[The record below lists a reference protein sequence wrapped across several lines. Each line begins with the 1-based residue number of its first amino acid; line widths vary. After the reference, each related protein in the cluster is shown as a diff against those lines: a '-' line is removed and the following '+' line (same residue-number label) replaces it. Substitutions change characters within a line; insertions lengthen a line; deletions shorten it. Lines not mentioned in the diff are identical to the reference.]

1 MKNGIFRLAFYA
13 LILITLATS
22 CKSEFERIRLS
33 NDPQQIL
40 EKSYA
45 FYENGE
51 YLRAQ
56 TLFELILNQYRGTRD
71 AEKLFF
77 YYAYTHYHLRQYQL
91 ASHYFNNF
99 ANTFAYSEFREEA
112 DYMAAYSNYQL
123 SPSFRL
129 DQQPTLDAIEG
140 MQEFVN
146 RYPDSER
153 VQEANDLIDEMRQKL
168 EAKSFSQGKLYL
180 DLQQYEAAITAFENT
195 LEDFPETDRAAEI
208 RFSIFKAAYLYAVN
222 SIFDRREERFSDSL
236 EKYESFQSRHAG
248 SEFMKQA
255 KNYKEDI
262 QRQLKSIRNGRYQ
275 NQSAGN

>member
-1 MKNGIFRLAFYA
+1 MKNGMIRIVFYA
-13 LILITLATS
+13 LILITLSTS

-33 NDPQQIL
+33 SDPKLIL
-40 EKSYA
+40 DKSIE
-45 FYENGE
+45 FYENEE

-77 YYAYTHYHLRQYQL
+77 YYAYTHYYLRQYQL
-91 ASHYFNNF
+91 ASHYFTNF
-99 ANTFAYSEFREEA
+99 SNTFAYSQYREEA

-123 SPSFRL
+123 SPGFRL

-140 MQEFVN
+140 FQEFVN

-168 EAKSFSQGKLYL
+168 EQKSFSQGKLYL
-180 DLQQYEAAITAFENT
+180 DLQQYEAAITSFENT

-208 RFSIFKAAYLYAVN
+208 RFSIFKASYLYAEN
-222 SIFDRREERFSDSL
+222 SIFERREERYLEAL
-236 EKYESFQSRHAG
+236 EKFESFQSRHAR
-248 SEFMKQA
+248 SDFMKQA
-255 KNYKEDI
+255 EIYKEDI
-262 QRQLKSIRNGRYQ
+262 QKQLKSMRDDRYQ
-275 NQSAGN
+275 N